1 MKVFRALVC
10 VINPGIICP
19 PIHLKFASTTLI
31 VMQVPKSM
39 VIIGGGT
46 NLAAEIKPHAIKVTL
61 TNFPNTIQLGDVRE
75 IEFAVMGQ
83 MYDVLNLSY
92 VGRMKG

>member
-1 MKVFRALVC
+1 MKVFKALVC

-39 VIIGGGT
+39 VTIGGGT
-46 NLAAEIKPHAIKVTL
+46 NLAAEIKPNFLSVHIPLTEEKSIFVDLSINSSTL
-61 TNFPNTIQLGDVRE
+61 I
-75 IEFAVMGQ
+75 
-83 MYDVLNLSY
+83 
-92 VGRMKG
+92 